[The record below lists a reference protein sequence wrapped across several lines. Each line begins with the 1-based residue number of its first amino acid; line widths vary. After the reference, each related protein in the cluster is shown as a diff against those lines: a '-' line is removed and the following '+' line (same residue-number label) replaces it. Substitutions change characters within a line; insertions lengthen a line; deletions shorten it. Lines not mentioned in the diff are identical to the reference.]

1 MTPLADERAAVAE
14 AAHRI
19 AALVVGTAGNVSVR
33 SGDLIAVSPTG
44 CVLAELT
51 ADDVPVIDLTGTVVA
66 GALAPTSET
75 ALHTRIYRETD
86 ALAVAHAHAPAST
99 AVACTHD
106 ELPVLHYAQSL
117 GLGGAIR
124 VAPFAAFGTEELA
137 ANVVEAMAG
146 RTAAL
151 LANHGS
157 VAVGAELAQAC
168 ERLELLEWC
177 ADLFARS
184 IALGTPRPL
193 SEGQQAEVAAVAAA
207 RSYGTTQ
214 AL

>member
-1 MTPLADERAAVAE
+1 M
-14 AAHRI
+14 
-19 AALVVGTAGNVSVR
+19 
-33 SGDLIAVSPTG
+33 
-44 CVLAELT
+44 LAELT

-124 VAPFAAFGTEELA
+124 VAP
-137 ANVVEAMAG
+137 
-146 RTAAL
+146 
-151 LANHGS
+151 
-157 VAVGAELAQAC
+157 
-168 ERLELLEWC
+168 
-177 ADLFARS
+177 
-184 IALGTPRPL
+184 
-193 SEGQQAEVAAVAAA
+193 
-207 RSYGTTQ
+207 
-214 AL
+214 